1 MLMCTDSFREP
12 EQWTRQ
18 VVGQQSTWTRTA
30 VISMDAYR
38 QREQFIV
45 DFDLP
50 EGDPASIDIGG
61 HVVAERG

>member
-38 QREQFIV
+38 QRKQSSSWT
-45 DFDLP
+45 
-50 EGDPASIDIGG
+50 SICL
-61 HVVAERG
+61 RGSGLD